1 MAQKSRTE
9 LQGLFKTG
17 TKPSQQDFAD
27 FIESTL
33 NIKDDGIE
41 KPSGADTPLKIK
53 AQGTDEKLMDF
64 YAGETKT
71 WSINQKLDKDK
82 IGLNISNSGG
92 SKLFITSSSGNVGI
106 GTTTP
111 GAKLEVNG
119 DLKVTGTITAKI
131 DTTNITSGILA
142 VERIPNLS
150 ADKIISGILA
160 VERIPNLSADKINSG
175 ILSVDRI
182 PNLSTNKITS
192 GILAVERIPNLSADK
207 ITSGILAVERI
218 PNLSA
223 DKITSGTISGN
234 LSVTESLRF
243 GASTRQMINLWNE
256 NYGIGVQN
264 GTQYFRS
271 DKNFVWYKGG
281 THNDTELNPGDKGT
295 VQMVIKDGNVG
306 IGTVDPG
313 SYKLTVEGNQY
324 IKGKLTIT
332 DSLSVAASVGSTT
345 NIDFSGHIQLKE
357 YSTQNIAYFQARDDS
372 SNRDIGLRI
381 RTQKKG
387 DSKPIIVDAI
397 TINPDGNLG
406 IGTTN
411 PNAKLEVNGDLKLK
425 TTVNELT
432 MYLDGDGLLFK
443 VLNSYQGKAN
453 SNRVIKW
460 DGDNNWD
467 SVSDVRLKTNIEN
480 EGNILSRLM
489 QMDVKNYHWKDNPD
503 AQTKKIGLIAQDVQP
518 LFPSLVGEIKNQE
531 NHETTLTLKYAE
543 FGILAIGGLKELK
556 TEIDNQIAQLKTEM
570 NNEIHELKIQIQKL
584 NNLSNIG
591 SNS

>member
-150 ADKIISGILA
+150 ADKITSGILA
-160 VERIPNLSADKINSG
+160 VERIPNLSADKITSG

-192 GILAVERIPNLSADK
+192 GILAIERIPSLSADK

-411 PNAKLEVNGDLKLK
+411 PGAKLEVNGDLKLK

-467 SVSDVRLKTNIEN
+467 SVSDIRLKTNIEN

-489 QMDVKNYHWKDNPD
+489 QIDVKNYHWKDNPD
-503 AQTKKIGLIAQDVQP
+503 AQTKKIGFIAQDVQP

-570 NNEIHELKIQIQKL
+570 NDEIEELKIQIQKL
-584 NNLSNIG
+584 NNMSNIG
-591 SNS
+591 CNS

>member
-160 VERIPNLSADKINSG
+160 VERIPNLSADKINSE

-570 NNEIHELKIQIQKL
+570 NDEIEELKIQIQKL
-584 NNLSNIG
+584 NNMNNIG
-591 SNS
+591 CNS